1 MAAFIEQCIMCTI
14 ALLVLKGNNASDVNG
29 VKSSRRTF
37 KAAVYEHAVILPQ
50 DLIFPVSRRIA
61 LDNMMKNLKIYQY
74 QTKEATKQVCTFLYV
89 LLFIEN

>member
-50 DLIFPVSRRIA
+50 DLIFPVSRKIA

-74 QTKEATKQVCTFLYV
+74 QTKEAAKQVTMY
-89 LLFIEN
+89 LFICFILY